1 MAAGARRRGDG
12 EEAGPN
18 WAADRILDPMQVIA
32 ARVLATG
39 GFLDYV
45 RFRAVCTQ
53 WRAAAASPR
62 GCGLIEPRFHP
73 RRWML
78 YGQFPGHRAD
88 GGHARFFDLSTAGA
102 FVRVPLPELKNH
114 CILDSP
120 DGLLLLQRDEDSAVR
135 LLHPFTGDVAELP
148 SLKSLA
154 EQLNGLEND
163 RPLAWYNFPVWLHN
177 TAVYLQ
183 RIRKV
188 CAAINVTATGVVTVM
203 LALEQIGR
211 VAFASAGD
219 CDWTISSW
227 VVNQLD
233 RVLPYQGK
241 LYVVNW
247 EDDGLTNVLLIDP
260 PPPRCEGE
268 GSPSEQTIPP
278 PRTVATFSSEEIH
291 LPHLV
296 ELNSEVML
304 VGYND
309 SSFSRILVLKLA
321 DLVTGRTVPV
331 RSIGDNVLFAGARS
345 LCVSSRWLPAIG
357 GNSVVCFHAGENYLA
372 LYDLRTGTWSP
383 ANDGHHMLSP
393 PPRPC
398 DLIHHIF
405 TCCNRQ
411 FWNKGLMFCFGGE
424 HEWRVMRNSRYG
436 AQSRPSSVPSP
447 PPPAPISPRPSP
459 PAAPRRRSFSS
470 CLGLVELG
478 GSSILVSSLASL
490 HLTAMAKHHPD
501 LIMCRKQPGIAIGRL
516 CEKCDGK
523 CVVCDSYVRPCTLV
537 RVCDECNYGSFQGRC
552 VICGGVGIS
561 DAYYCKEC
569 TQQEKDRDGCPKIVN
584 LGSAKTDLFYE
595 RKKKRPAALALQA
608 ATNPTF
614 CLITVAAAST
624 TNSPSGHLPPTSSS
638 PHTSPHRAA
647 ALPTRAMAATATAVR
662 FQAVSGARHVAT
674 SRRARL
680 AVFRAQSAPAAA
692 AALTQDDLKR
702 LAAVRAVEQVQSGM
716 VLGLGTGSTAAFAV
730 AEIGALLAAGK
741 LSGIVGV
748 PTSKRTY
755 EQAKS
760 LGIPLSTLD
769 DHPRI
774 DLAIDGSDEVDP
786 DLNLVK
792 GRGGALLREKMVE
805 AASDKFIVIVDET
818 KLVSG
823 LGGSG
828 LAMPVEVVQFCW
840 KYNLVRLQ
848 ELFKEEGVEAKLRLE
863 GDKPYVTDNS
873 NYIVDLYFKTPIKDA
888 LAAGKEISTL
898 EGVVEHGL
906 FLDMASSVIIA
917 GSDGVSVKTNFE
929 FGHGN

>member
-1 MAAGARRRGDG
+1 
-12 EEAGPN
+12 
-18 WAADRILDPMQVIA
+18 
-32 ARVLATG
+32 
-39 GFLDYV
+39 
-45 RFRAVCTQ
+45 
-53 WRAAAASPR
+53 
-62 GCGLIEPRFHP
+62 
-73 RRWML
+73 
-78 YGQFPGHRAD
+78 
-88 GGHARFFDLSTAGA
+88 
-102 FVRVPLPELKNH
+102 
-114 CILDSP
+114 
-120 DGLLLLQRDEDSAVR
+120 
-135 LLHPFTGDVAELP
+135 
-148 SLKSLA
+148 
-154 EQLNGLEND
+154 
-163 RPLAWYNFPVWLHN
+163 
-177 TAVYLQ
+177 
-183 RIRKV
+183 
-188 CAAINVTATGVVTVM
+188 
-203 LALEQIGR
+203 
-211 VAFASAGD
+211 
-219 CDWTISSW
+219 
-227 VVNQLD
+227 
-233 RVLPYQGK
+233 
-241 LYVVNW
+241 
-247 EDDGLTNVLLIDP
+247 
-260 PPPRCEGE
+260 
-268 GSPSEQTIPP
+268 
-278 PRTVATFSSEEIH
+278 
-291 LPHLV
+291 
-296 ELNSEVML
+296 
-304 VGYND
+304 
-309 SSFSRILVLKLA
+309 
-321 DLVTGRTVPV
+321 
-331 RSIGDNVLFAGARS
+331 
-345 LCVSSRWLPAIG
+345 
-357 GNSVVCFHAGENYLA
+357 
-372 LYDLRTGTWSP
+372 
-383 ANDGHHMLSP
+383 
-393 PPRPC
+393 
-398 DLIHHIF
+398 
-405 TCCNRQ
+405 
-411 FWNKGLMFCFGGE
+411 
-424 HEWRVMRNSRYG
+424 
-436 AQSRPSSVPSP
+436 
-447 PPPAPISPRPSP
+447 
-459 PAAPRRRSFSS
+459 
-470 CLGLVELG
+470 
-478 GSSILVSSLASL
+478 
-490 HLTAMAKHHPD
+490 
-501 LIMCRKQPGIAIGRL
+501 MCRKQPGIAIGRL

-595 RKKKRPAALALQA
+595 RKKKKTTWPLPSRHQ
-608 ATNPTF
+608 PTF

-680 AVFRAQSAPAAA
+680 AVFRAQSAPAA

-888 LAAGKEISTL
+888 LAAGKEISAL

-917 GSDGVSVKTNFE
+917 GSDGVSVKTK
-929 FGHGN
+929 